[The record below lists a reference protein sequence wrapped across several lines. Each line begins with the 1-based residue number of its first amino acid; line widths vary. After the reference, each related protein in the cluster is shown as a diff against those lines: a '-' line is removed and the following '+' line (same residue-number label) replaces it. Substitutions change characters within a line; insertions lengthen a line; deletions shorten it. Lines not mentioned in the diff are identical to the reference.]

1 MYNGNLNLAGIP
13 KPQRLRAVT
22 FVRVSTEGQAEDGR
36 AGLERQRR
44 SVTAVCASAGYEI
57 IRQIEISDVSGTSA
71 FISTEMLELIAMI
84 EAGLVGVVV
93 CSEMSRI
100 FRPDDLASFGSLDVF
115 RRHGVLLN
123 CGGTVNDLASPEGFL
138 SSGILG
144 LLGGF
149 DRMQLVRRIK
159 QSKEALRING
169 LHPNGAH
176 LLPLGL
182 HFDKATK
189 KWYYGPEVWKVK
201 EIFRL
206 VDEDGLRN
214 ISEIGRRVGVF
225 HRTVRNL
232 LCNTSYIGIRSY
244 LTINDPT
251 RKIVKPGGRQ
261 GYRPSIAR
269 APEQVI
275 RVRIFPPEEQAV
287 SDDRFARVQQVLS
300 EISDRHARHIA
311 VHYSLNLLTSVGFCG
326 YCGQRLYTAGRKP
339 SWDKSITKHRGYYIC
354 KCKRADYRQKLH
366 SCKLGFLKRE
376 EMDELMSAFVVRFLE
391 DPEFIS
397 AVFRHAKSK
406 QRETIIG
413 IDSVPDSIRKQISEV
428 EARDRRL
435 IDAIETG
442 AISLAEAKLR
452 RQRLKEEKRALLISL
467 DSTEQRHAD
476 TPLPQGVIGR
486 IVANGVRAWTELTT
500 TKERKEFIAKIFIE
514 VFVRESSIT
523 AFRLTPCLVGVDSGD
538 WAWVADVPITLP
550 EPFRIT
556 PDREE
561 NPIPDGHRQCNG
573 CKDVLSLDLFYKT
586 RGRCRSC
593 DNAAKAA
600 ALKAR
605 RLAQE

>member
-1 MYNGNLNLAGIP
+1 
-13 KPQRLRAVT
+13 
-22 FVRVSTEGQAEDGR
+22 
-36 AGLERQRR
+36 
-44 SVTAVCASAGYEI
+44 
-57 IRQIEISDVSGTSA
+57 
-71 FISTEMLELIAMI
+71 MLELISMI
-84 EAGLVGVVV
+84 EAGRVDVVV

-115 RRHGVLLN
+115 RRHGCLLN
-123 CGGTVNDLASPEGFL
+123 CGGAVSDLTSPEGYL
-138 SSGILG
+138 SSGLLG

-169 LHPNGAH
+169 FHPNGAH

-182 HFDKATK
+182 HYDKAAK
-189 KWYYGPEVWKVK
+189 KFYYGPEVWKVQ
-201 EIFRL
+201 EAFRL
-206 VDEDGLRN
+206 VDEEGLRN
-214 ISEIGRRVGVF
+214 ISEIGRRIGVY

-232 LCNTSYIGIRSY
+232 LCNTSYCGIRSY
-244 LTINDPT
+244 LTISDPT

-269 APEQVI
+269 APDQAI
-275 RVRIFPPEEQAV
+275 RVRILSSGEQAV
-287 SDDRFARVQQVLS
+287 SDERFARVQQVLS

-311 VHYSLNLLTSVGFCG
+311 AHYSLNLLTSCGFCG

-339 SWDKSITKHRGYYIC
+339 SLDKSIIKHRGYYIC
-354 KCKRADYRQKLH
+354 KCKRADYSQKLP

-391 DPEFIS
+391 DPDFVS
-397 AVFRHAKSK
+397 AIFRHAQSK
-406 QRETIIG
+406 QVGTIVG
-413 IDSVPDSIRKQISEV
+413 IDSVPDSIRKQLSEV

-435 IDAIETG
+435 IDGIETG
-442 AISLAEAKLR
+442 VISLAEAKVR
-452 RQRLKEEKRALLISL
+452 RQRLKEEKRALLITL
-467 DSTEQRHAD
+467 ESTEQRHAD

-486 IVANGVRAWTELTT
+486 IVAKGVKAWTELAS

-514 VFVRESSIT
+514 VFVRNGSIT
-523 AFRLTPCLVGVDSGD
+523 AFRLAPSLVGMDSGD

-573 CKDVLSLDLFYKT
+573 CKDVLPLDLFYKT

-593 DNAAKAA
+593 DNSAKAA
-600 ALKAR
+600 ALKTR
-605 RLAQE
+605 RLAQD